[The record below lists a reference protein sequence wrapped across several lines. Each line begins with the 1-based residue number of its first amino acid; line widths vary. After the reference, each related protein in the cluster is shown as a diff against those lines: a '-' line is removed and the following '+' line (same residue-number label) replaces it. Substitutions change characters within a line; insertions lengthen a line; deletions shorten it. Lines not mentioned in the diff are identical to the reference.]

1 MSTQKDTQN
10 SDMKKNVLC
19 ELCRGKFSE
28 TQQELEKKRAV
39 LDRKGSG
46 RSQIWEDLTER
57 QHLSSDPQS
66 EHDVKWMIN
75 EQNAKIKWQQSPW
88 CLNFPLTCK
97 TLTWKADEE
106 VVGVAGAESP
116 SRRCKRRNHKQEKK
130 GRRLNGLLGFK
141 TEYLVFNK
149 QMINWQRTSCLL

>member
-10 SDMKKNVLC
+10 SDMKKKCALWALQREIQWNSA
-19 ELCRGKFSE
+19 GIG
-28 TQQELEKKRAV
+28 KKRAV

-66 EHDVKWMIN
+66 EHDVKLMIN